1 MQTCASISRELRHI
15 VVYEDDKDKFSL
27 GKDKSNSADYF
38 VYLATKPVTN
48 VAPQP
53 TQTLK

>member
-1 MQTCASISRELRHI
+1 MQTCASISRKLRHI
-15 VVYEDDKDKFSL
+15 VVDEDDKDKFSL
-27 GKDKSNSADYF
+27 GRDKSNSADYF
-38 VYLATKPVTN
+38 VYLATEPVTN